1 MATEDIRFAT
11 FNASLNRNSQG
22 QLISDLSTPNNTQA
36 RNVAEIIQRNNPDVL
51 LINEFDYYPNGTAAK
66 LFQENYLSVSQNGA
80 NPVDYPYFYVAP
92 SNTGIA
98 SGFDLNNNGTV
109 VTTPGVP
116 GYGDDALGFG
126 NFPGQ
131 YGMVL
136 YSKYP
141 IDTENIRTFQEFLWK
156 DMPGA
161 LLPDNPDT
169 PEPNDWYSS
178 EELEAFRLSS
188 KSHWD
193 VPVEVNGETIHVLVS
208 HPTPPT
214 FDGPEDRNGRRNHDE
229 IRFWADYITP
239 GEGSYIYDDQG
250 NYGGLTSE
258 SRFVIMGDQNADP
271 NDGDSVDNAI
281 RQLLDNPLVNTSVTP
296 DSKGGTEQAAL
307 QEGANV
313 THITDPAFDTADFA
327 DGVPGNLR
335 VDYVLPSK
343 NLNITDSAV
352 FWPETSDPQFPLVGT
367 FDPSLPGGFPS
378 SDHRLVRA
386 DIAVEPSTPDFNRQ
400 TVNGVEFIGE
410 VTFPTGYIFEGTQ
423 VGGLSGITYDRFNN
437 VFYSISDDR
446 SQFNPARFYTLSI
459 DLSDGSLDKGD
470 VKFKDVTTLSD
481 ENGNPFPEFSLDPE
495 GIAFSERGTLFISSE
510 GERTTTRLINPF
522 INEFSLQGK
531 QFDELPVPD
540 KFEPAGTGAD
550 DPGIRNNLAFESLT
564 ITPNQ
569 RYLFTAT
576 ENALVQDGP
585 AATLTN
591 GSPSRILQYDL
602 QTGQEV
608 GEFLYV
614 TDPVADAPNPSGG
627 FNTNGLVELLA
638 LDNNGTFLTL
648 ERSFS
653 TGVGNSVKLYETSI
667 LGATDISNLDS
678 VNGVDVDAPAR
689 KRLLLDFGELGITLD
704 NLEGLALG
712 PTLLD
717 GRQSLIVVADNN
729 FSNTQ
734 FTQILSFALDLN
746 TTIGEAPI
754 VGGDGSDTLF
764 GENGND
770 TIQGRGGNDLICG
783 GEGLNTLLGDG
794 GDDLIY
800 GGSQADTIVGGTGND
815 TIYTSLGNNTVYG
828 GAGNDIIYS
837 GSGSDCA
844 KRTDRADRID
854 AGKGND
860 IIWLGGGQDV
870 VILARGNGVDTINN
884 FQLGQTQIGLSGG
897 LRFEDLAIFQDDS
910 AILIRAGSELLA
922 SLSWVQASHI
932 NADSFVTV

>member
-169 PEPNDWYSS
+169 PEPNDWYSP

-470 VKFKDVTTLSD
+470 VKFKDVTTFSD

-550 DPGIRNNLAFESLT
+550 DSGIRNNLAFESLT

-746 TTIGEAPI
+746 TTIGEVPI

-910 AILIRAGSELLA
+910 ATLIRAGSELLA
-922 SLSWVQASHI
+922 SLSWVQVSHI

>member
-1 MATEDIRFAT
+1 MPTADIRFAT
-11 FNASLNRNSQG
+11 FNASLNRNSEG
-22 QLISDLSTPNNTQA
+22 QLIADLSTLNNTQA

-51 LINEFDYYPNGTAAK
+51 LINEFDYDPNGTAAK
-66 LFQENYLSVSQNGA
+66 LFQENYLWVSQNGT

-109 VTTPGVP
+109 VTTPGAP

-141 IDTENIRTFQEFLWK
+141 IDTENIRTFQDFLWK

-161 LLPDNPDT
+161 LLPDDPTT
-169 PEPNDWYSS
+169 PEPNDWYSP
-178 EELEAFRLSS
+178 EELEVFRLSS

-193 VPVEVNGETIHVLVS
+193 IPIEVNGETIHVLTS

-214 FDGPEDRNGRRNHDE
+214 FDGPEDRNGKRNHDE
-229 IRFWADYITP
+229 IRFWDDYITP

-250 NYGGLTSE
+250 NYGGLTPG

-271 NDGDSVDNAI
+271 NDGDSVDQAI
-281 RQLLDNPLVNTSVTP
+281 RQLLDNPLVNTSITP
-296 DSKGGTEQAAL
+296 DSEGGPEQAAL
-307 QEGANV
+307 QGGANV

-327 DGVPGNLR
+327 DSAPGNLR
-335 VDYVLPSK
+335 TDYVLPST
-343 NLNITDSAV
+343 NLDITDSAV
-352 FWPETSDPQFPLVGT
+352 FWPESNDPLFRLVGT
-367 FDPSLPGGFPS
+367 FDPTLPGGFPS

-386 DIAVEPSTPDFNRQ
+386 DIGVEPSTPDFNRQ
-400 TVNGVEFIGE
+400 TVTGVEFIGE
-410 VTFPTGYIFEGTQ
+410 VTFPTGYTFEGTQ
-423 VGGLSGITYDRFNN
+423 VGGLSGITYNPFKN
-437 VFYSISDDR
+437 VYYSISDDR

-459 DLSDGSLDKGD
+459 DLSDGSLDNGD
-470 VKFKDVTTLSD
+470 VTFKDVTTLRD
-481 ENGNPFPEFSLDPE
+481 ENGNPFPLNSLDPE

-531 QFDELPVPD
+531 QFEELPIPD
-540 KFEPAGTGAD
+540 KFEPAGTGAN
-550 DPGIRNNLAFESLT
+550 DPGIRNNLAFESLA

-614 TDPVADAPNPSGG
+614 TDPVADAPNPTGS

-638 LDNNGTFLTL
+638 LDNNGTFLSL

-653 TGVGNSVKLYETSI
+653 TGVGNSIKLYETSI
-667 LGATDISNLDS
+667 LGATNISNLDS

-689 KRLLLDFGELGITLD
+689 KRLLLDLGDLGITLD

-712 PTLLD
+712 PTLPD

-729 FSNTQ
+729 FSDTQ
-734 FTQILSFALDLN
+734 VTQILSFAIDLN
-746 TTIGEAPI
+746 TIPGAEPI

-783 GEGLNTLLGDG
+783 GEGFNTLLGEG
-794 GDDLIY
+794 GDDLFW

-815 TIYTSLGNNTVYG
+815 TIYAAQGNNTVYG
-828 GAGNDIIYS
+828 GAGDDIIYS
-837 GSGSDCA
+837 GSC
-844 KRTDRADRID
+844 TNYIY
-854 AGKGND
+854 AGKGNKNP
-860 IIWLGGGQDV
+860 WLGGGPDIV
-870 VILARGNGVDTINN
+870 LLARGN
-884 FQLGQTQIGLSGG
+884 
-897 LRFEDLAIFQDDS
+897 
-910 AILIRAGSELLA
+910 
-922 SLSWVQASHI
+922 
-932 NADSFVTV
+932 

>member
-423 VGGLSGITYDRFNN
+423 VGGLSGIAYDRFNN

-746 TTIGEAPI
+746 TTIGEVPI

>member
-22 QLISDLSTPNNTQA
+22 QLIWDLSTPNNTQA

-109 VTTPGVP
+109 VTTPGAP

-169 PEPNDWYSS
+169 PEPSDWYSP

-250 NYGGLTSE
+250 NYGGLTPE

-296 DSKGGTEQAAL
+296 DSEGGTEQAAL

-327 DGVPGNLR
+327 DGAPGNLR

-352 FWPETSDPQFPLVGT
+352 FWPETSDPQFPLAGT
-367 FDPSLPGGFPS
+367 FDPSLPAGFPS

-410 VTFPTGYIFEGTQ
+410 VTFPTGYTFEGTQ
-423 VGGLSGITYDRFNN
+423 VGGLSGIAYDRFNN

-470 VKFKDVTTLSD
+470 VKFKDMTTLSD

-495 GIAFSERGTLFISSE
+495 GIAFSDRGTLFISSE

-531 QFDELPVPD
+531 QFDELPMPD

-689 KRLLLDFGELGITLD
+689 KRLLLDLGDLGITLD

-712 PTLLD
+712 PTLPD

-729 FSNTQ
+729 FSDTQ
-734 FTQILSFALDLN
+734 FTQILSFAIDLN
-746 TTIGEAPI
+746 TIPCAEPI

-815 TIYTSLGNNTVYG
+815 TIYTSQGNNTVYG

-844 KRTDRADRID
+844 KHTDRADRID

-910 AILIRAGSELLA
+910 ATLIRAGSELLA